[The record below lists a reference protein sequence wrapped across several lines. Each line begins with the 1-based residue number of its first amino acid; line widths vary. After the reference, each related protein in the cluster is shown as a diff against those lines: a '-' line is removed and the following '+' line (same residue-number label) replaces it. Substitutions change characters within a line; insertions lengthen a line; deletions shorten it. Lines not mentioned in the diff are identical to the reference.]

1 MCPKTYVPWVI
12 LVIKAL
18 EKYKSIVQ
26 NFSYLYGA
34 VLIQNLVSLV
44 LTFYL
49 VRALSE
55 TQYAEYSLI
64 LAYINIFASFSLTGL
79 GEAVM
84 QSTARK
90 KIGIYLNAQK
100 AMLLASTIS
109 AIIFIALA
117 YFHKLSNDHSEALYL
132 SMAAAA
138 ILFPFYKGLTIWKNF
153 KNGKQEFKQLSI
165 INVSSSVITN
175 FLIIYLLIIDIS
187 ESYIPLIIIYLLIPS
202 LINVYMFFNDYFH
215 HNIKNN

>member
-1 MCPKTYVPWVI
+1 
-12 LVIKAL
+12 VIKAL

-84 QSTARK
+84 QS
-90 KIGIYLNAQK
+90 
-100 AMLLASTIS
+100 
-109 AIIFIALA
+109 
-117 YFHKLSNDHSEALYL
+117 
-132 SMAAAA
+132 
-138 ILFPFYKGLTIWKNF
+138 
-153 KNGKQEFKQLSI
+153 
-165 INVSSSVITN
+165 
-175 FLIIYLLIIDIS
+175 
-187 ESYIPLIIIYLLIPS
+187 
-202 LINVYMFFNDYFH
+202 
-215 HNIKNN
+215 